1 MNKMDELLLK
11 LLWGQMQ
18 SLGCFTKKN
27 QALSDLKR
35 KSGLLDLYDMWLEE
49 TASVLARNDYLV
61 YDSATSTV
69 IDAAPISS
77 TAVWQEWE
85 QEKEVWLKNSDTK
98 AQVKLVEATLR
109 ALPQILTGKVRATEV
124 IFPNSSME
132 LVEKVYK
139 NNAVSDY
146 FNEVLADTVVA
157 FVEERLNQDSAA
169 RIRIFEIGAGT
180 GGTSAVVFQKLK
192 AYQAHIRE
200 YCYTDLSKAFF
211 MHAEK
216 EYGPS
221 NPYLTYQIFNVEE
234 PVSGQGIDLGGYD
247 IVIAANVLHAT
258 KNIRQTVRNAKA
270 VLKKNGLL
278 LLNEMSKNTIFLH
291 LTFGLL
297 EGWWL
302 YEDPELRLSGCPGLS
317 SSTWQRVLE
326 EEGFQSV
333 FFPTEEAHAM
343 GQQIIV
349 TESDGV
355 IRQQQL
361 KQPSKPKTSVN
372 AEQPKAKSVEIPS
385 APEGRAIQ
393 DVLREKSTEYIK
405 QLIAETLKMPSNRM
419 DASEPLEAYGM
430 DSILSVQLINQFRKI
445 FGETIS
451 GTLFFEYQTVDDLV
465 EHLLETQREALI
477 SLTGS
482 DEQKQEPN
490 RTEDHAEITLLPKI
504 EEKRNPRKT
513 RAFASSAHSQR
524 TASKP
529 ASSGKIAIIGMS
541 GRFAQANNLDEFW
554 ENLVQGKKSISE
566 IPAKRW
572 DWTEHY
578 HANREEA
585 ISQGKSYSKWGA
597 FLEEFDQFDPLFFR
611 MTPREA
617 ENIDPQER
625 LYLEECWKALEDAGY
640 ASSKMSA
647 ELRKRTGV
655 FGGITKQGFHLYSTE
670 TTHHFPTTSYSSM
683 VNRVSY
689 YLNLQGPSMP
699 IDTMCSSALVAIHE
713 ACEYIRNGK
722 GSMAI
727 AGGVNLY
734 THPLTYFGLTVGQ
747 LISHTSDSAAFGKGG
762 IGFVPGEGV
771 GAIVLKDYDQ
781 AVQDLDHIYAVIRGT
796 AVNHKGKANSYMTP
810 SPNPIADVMEEAL
823 EESGLDPRSI
833 SYLEAS
839 AYGSDIVDA
848 VEMTAVTKAF
858 HNRQGAEGNYR
869 LGSVKP
875 NVGHCESAS
884 GMSQL
889 MKVILSLQN
898 QTLVPTLIPDE
909 LNPNIHFDQLPFQLQ
924 REVSEWKQV
933 TVDGQTVPRR
943 AGITSFGGGGVNA
956 HLIVE
961 EYNHNPS
968 SRRVNDSEP
977 ELFVFSAKNKERL
990 QEYIHRWVGY
1000 LHKNQH
1006 IAIANTAY
1014 TLQIGREEMPCRL
1027 AVITNSQTELLQQ
1040 LERWL
1045 ELQEETEHCFFGDL
1059 KENKEWM
1066 PDRVVQAI
1074 EPRDIKELAKLW
1086 VLGNPI
1092 PWQKLHEGKEL
1103 SRVAKLPTYPFKR
1116 RTCWIERNQTN
1127 RSRRETSMKSAHPE
1141 FENKAVEIYTYSANS
1156 SEAEFSEDY
1165 LTVCPFERK
1174 IPGFSMSRVILN
1186 PEKYPL
1192 EREMVREKQVEM
1204 RQVLFCKENFS
1215 RVQKVLDFGCGHG
1228 TDVIQIAELYPHIET
1243 HGFTITKAQAELG
1256 NQRIAQ
1262 KNLGARAKIFNKD
1275 SSKDAFPDL
1284 YDIIVGIEVSFHI
1297 RNKHGLFQ
1305 NISSSLNEEGTV
1317 LLIDYIANTRG
1328 PIVDQNVEV
1337 SIPTVQE
1344 WIELLAEHQLV
1355 IDEIIDVSPQIAN
1368 ALHDPDVEQY
1378 IKHLPKAVQDLYINT
1393 VNQSISLER
1402 GWISYCLFKLKKAP
1416 HLAYTKRF
1424 EWNAS
1429 KISKKRPYPEALAE
1443 MVNSGYIPYP
1453 RQQTRTLPNLN
1464 LHDHSFLWNRETIR
1478 ESLVEAF
1485 AAVLGLQSEELEE
1498 VETLK
1503 DIGIGSLNAVALSE
1517 MINSK
1522 FNLKLP
1528 TSVVFEHN
1536 TLDALASYIA
1546 SHLQQYEPSQLHS
1559 SQPFVSDAPNQPISS
1574 ECSEQKRNLADQ
1586 SIPERT
1592 KIKASLIEAFSTI
1605 LGLRQEELEEVE
1617 TLKDLGIG
1625 SLNAVQ
1631 LSEAIN
1637 SKFHLK
1643 LPTSV
1648 VFEHNTLD
1656 ALASYIATH
1665 LPESQSA
1672 TTESFNQNHRIRN
1685 FEEKPVYT
1693 ERVPTRNIAYEP
1705 PKAASDD
1712 IAIIGISCRTA
1723 GAKGQDEFW
1732 ELVSQG
1738 KDCIKEVTNPDWRA
1752 FFKENALVDIPIKY
1766 GAMEDIEYFDPAF
1779 FKISPTEAQ
1788 SMDVT
1793 QRILLQESYRALE
1806 DAGYTPS
1813 MLRGQPVGTI
1823 IGAMAGMTV
1832 EQDFSHFGM
1841 LGSDTSILAS
1851 RIAYF
1856 LDLKGPALAVNT
1868 ACSSS
1873 LVAIDIACQK
1883 LKTEEVN
1890 LAIAGGITIYSHPAP
1905 FISMSNA
1912 RMLSPTGECRPFDNG
1927 ANGIVVGDGV
1937 GVVILKRLQD
1947 ALRDNDSIYG
1957 VIRGSGTNQDGRT
1970 LGITVPSFQAQS
1982 DLQKSIYA
1990 KKQIDVEDIQYIEAH
2005 GTATKLGDPVEIH
2018 ALSESFRQFTPKK
2031 RFCAIGSL
2039 KANIGHT
2046 TAAAG
2051 VLSVIKVLLS
2061 MKNKKMAPSI
2071 HFVKENEHIDFE
2083 NSPVYVNTKLQD
2095 WQTNSKGSRLAAVSS
2110 FGFSGT
2116 NAHLV
2121 IEEFDRSKLRSS
2133 APVEGQEIATGVF
2146 VLSAESR
2153 EQLVAYAKKAK
2164 AFVEKNHDVKLADF
2178 LYTYQTA
2185 RESMSHRVAVVVNSK
2200 EQLIAL
2206 LEQFIQGNGAKTADL
2221 FIGEINK
2228 TGGIKIGDTEEG
2240 RDFIRNLALNKKI
2253 KKLAELWVHG
2263 NEIDWEALYSKGMVS
2278 RLSSLPNY
2286 PFAKERY
2293 RLPKVVVGNRTHQEA
2308 AATSELTAAKPE
2320 HRAADIANATEVT
2333 HVQAVEADVRETEVQ
2348 NSDIHHDVIQADE
2361 DDTPRNEL
2369 VRKIAAA
2376 WEEVLG
2382 VKKVDIHKNFQDLGG
2397 DSIMATQIISRL
2409 KNSFPVDLNLDNL
2422 FSAPT
2427 VAGMAELIEEELIA
2441 VIDELPEEA
2450 ILELLS

>member
-11 LLWGQMQ
+11 LLWSQMQ
-18 SLGCFTKKN
+18 SLGCFTEKN

-61 YDSATSTV
+61 YDSAASTV
-69 IDAAPISS
+69 IDTAPISS

-85 QEKEVWLKNSDTK
+85 QEKEVWLKNSDTN

-139 NNAVSDY
+139 NNTVSDY

-169 RIRIFEIGAGT
+169 RIRILEIGAGT

-192 AYQAHIRE
+192 PYEEHIQE

-234 PVSGQGIDLGGYD
+234 SVTGQGIDLGGYD

-258 KNIRQTVRNAKA
+258 KNIRQTLRNAKA

-302 YEDPELRLSGCPGLS
+302 YEDSELRLPGCPGLS

-355 IRQQQL
+355 VRQQQI
-361 KQPSKPKTSVN
+361 KQPKPAPSVN
-372 AEQPKAKSVEIPS
+372 ADQPKTKRVKIPS

-477 SLTGS
+477 SLTGLE
-482 DEQKQEPN
+482 DDKQEPN
-490 RTEDHAEITLLPKI
+490 QTEEHVDVAPLPKT
-504 EEKRNPRKT
+504 EGKRNPRKS
-513 RAFASSAHSQR
+513 RAFVSSAPSQM
-524 TASKP
+524 TAFKP

-554 ENLVQGKKSISE
+554 DNLVQGKKSISE
-566 IPAKRW
+566 IPADRW
-572 DWTEHY
+572 DWIEHY
-578 HANREEA
+578 HPNREEA

-597 FLEEFDQFDPLFFR
+597 FLEEFDQFDPLFFH

-640 ASSKMSA
+640 ASSKMST

-683 VNRVSY
+683 VNRASY

-734 THPLTYFGLTVGQ
+734 THPHTYFGLTVGQ
-747 LISHTSDSAAFGKGG
+747 LISQTSDSAAFGNGG

-771 GAIVLKDYDQ
+771 GAVVLKDYDQ
-781 AVQDLDHIYAVIRGT
+781 AVRDLDHIYAVIRGT

-810 SPNPIADVMEEAL
+810 SPNPIADVMAEAL

-858 HNRQGAEGNYR
+858 HNRQGAEGDYR

-875 NVGHCESAS
+875 NIGHCESAS

-889 MKVILSLQN
+889 MKVILSLQHR
-898 QTLVPTLIPDE
+898 TLVPTLIPDE
-909 LNPNIHFDQLPFQLQ
+909 LNPKIHFDQLPFQLQ

-961 EYNHNPS
+961 EYNRISPS
-968 SRRVNDSEP
+968 RVNDSEP
-977 ELFVFSAKNKERL
+977 QLYVFSAKNKERL
-990 QEYIHRWVGY
+990 QAYIHRWIGY

-1006 IAIANTAY
+1006 IDVTNTAY

-1045 ELQEETEHCFFGDL
+1045 EHQEETEHCFFGDL
-1059 KENKEWM
+1059 KENKELM
-1066 PDRVVQAI
+1066 SDRVTLAI
-1074 EPRDIKELAKLW
+1074 ESNDVGELAKLW

-1127 RSRRETSMKSAHPE
+1127 RSRRETSMTSAHPE

-1275 SSKDAFPDL
+1275 SSKDAFPAL

-1368 ALHDPDVEQY
+1368 ALHDPDVKQY

-1416 HLAYTKRF
+1416 HLAYTKRC

-1453 RQQTRTLPNLN
+1453 KKQTRSLPNPN
-1464 LHDHSFLWNRETIR
+1464 QHDHSLHWSRETIK

-1485 AAVLGLQSEELEE
+1485 AAVLGHQREELEE
-1498 VETLK
+1498 VESLK

-1528 TSVVFEHN
+1528 TSVVFEHH
-1536 TLDALASYIA
+1536 TLDSLASHIA
-1546 SHLQQYEPSQLHS
+1546 SHLQQFEPSQHYAS
-1559 SQPFVSDAPNQPISS
+1559 KPFVSDAQNQPISS
-1574 ECSEQKRNLADQ
+1574 EYSEPKRDLAADQ
-1586 SIPERT
+1586 STPDWT
-1592 KIKASLIEAFSTI
+1592 KIKASLIEVFSTV

-1617 TLKDLGIG
+1617 TLKELGIG

-1648 VFEHNTLD
+1648 VFEHNTLE

-1665 LPESQSA
+1665 LPEQ
-1672 TTESFNQNHRIRN
+1672 TDSFYQKHRN
-1685 FEEKPVYT
+1685 LEEKPAYT
-1693 ERVPTRNIAYEP
+1693 ERVSTRNIAYEP

-1723 GAKGQDEFW
+1723 GAKGQEEFW

-1738 KDCIKEVTNPDWRA
+1738 KDCIREVTNPDWRA

-1793 QRILLQESYRALE
+1793 QRILLQESYKALE

-1813 MLRGQPVGTI
+1813 MLRGQPVGTV

-1947 ALRDNDSIYG
+1947 ALRDNDNIYG

-1990 KKQIDVEDIQYIEAH
+1990 KTQIDVEDIQYIEAH

-2061 MKNKKMAPSI
+2061 MKNRKMAPSI

-2121 IEEFDRSKLRSS
+2121 IEEFDKSKIRP
-2133 APVEGQEIATGVF
+2133 AVPVEGQEITAGVF

-2153 EQLVAYAKKAK
+2153 EQLVAYAKKTK
-2164 AFVEKNHDVKLADF
+2164 VFVEKHHDVKLADF

-2206 LEQFIQGNGAKTADL
+2206 LEQFIQGNGAKTADM

-2228 TGGIKIGDTEEG
+2228 AGGIKIGDTEEG

-2263 NEIDWEALYSKGMVS
+2263 NEIEWEALYPKGMGS
-2278 RLSSLPNY
+2278 RLSGLPSY

-2308 AATSELTAAKPE
+2308 AATSELTAEKHE
-2320 HRAADIANATEVT
+2320 HRAADIANSTELPR
-2333 HVQAVEADVRETEVQ
+2333 VQAEEADGRETEIQ
-2348 NSDIHHDVIQADE
+2348 NSVIHHDVIPADE
-2361 DDTPRNEL
+2361 DGAPRNEL

-2441 VIDELPEEA
+2441 AIDELPEEA

>member
-18 SLGCFTKKN
+18 SLGCFTEKN
-27 QALSDLKR
+27 QVLSDLKR

-61 YDSATSTV
+61 YDSETSTV
-69 IDAAPISS
+69 IDTAPISS
-77 TAVWQEWE
+77 AAVWQEWE
-85 QEKEVWLKNSDTK
+85 QEKEVWLKNSDTN

-139 NNAVSDY
+139 NNTVSDY
-146 FNEVLADTVVA
+146 FNEVLAETVVA
-157 FVEERLNQDSAA
+157 SVEEQLNQDSAA
-169 RIRIFEIGAGT
+169 RIRILEIGAGT
-180 GGTSAVVFQKLK
+180 GGTSTVVFQKLK
-192 AYQAHIRE
+192 AYEEHIQE

-234 PVSGQGIDLGGYD
+234 SVTGQGIDLGGYD

-258 KNIRQTVRNAKA
+258 KNIRQTLRNAKA

-333 FFPTEEAHAM
+333 FFPTEEAHVM

-355 IRQQQL
+355 IRQQQ
-361 KQPSKPKTSVN
+361 KQQPKPATSIN
-372 AEQPKAKSVEIPS
+372 AEQPKAKRVNIPS
-385 APEGRAIQ
+385 APRGREIE

-405 QLIAETLKMPSNRM
+405 QLIAETLKMPSNQM

-451 GTLFFEYQTVDDLV
+451 GTLFFEYQTIDDLV

-477 SLTGS
+477 SLTGL
-482 DEQKQEPN
+482 DDHKQEPN
-490 RTEDHAEITLLPKI
+490 RTEDHVGVAPLPKI
-504 EEKRNPRKT
+504 EGKRNPRKT
-513 RAFASSAHSQR
+513 RVFASSAHSQM
-524 TASKP
+524 TVSKP
-529 ASSGKIAIIGMS
+529 VSSGKIAIVGMS

-554 ENLVQGKKSISE
+554 GNLLQGKKSISE
-566 IPAKRW
+566 IPAERW
-572 DWTEHY
+572 DWIEYY
-578 HANREEA
+578 HPNREEA

-597 FLEEFDQFDPLFFR
+597 FLEEFDQFDPLFFNI
-611 MTPREA
+611 TPREA

-640 ASSKMSA
+640 ASSKMST

-683 VNRVSY
+683 VNRASY

-734 THPLTYFGLTVGQ
+734 THPHTYFGLTVGQ
-747 LISHTSDSAAFGKGG
+747 LISHTSDSAAFGNGG

-771 GAIVLKDYDQ
+771 GAVVLKDYDQ

-796 AVNHKGKANSYMTP
+796 AVNHKGKANGYMTP

-858 HNRQGAEGNYR
+858 HNRQGTEGDYR

-875 NVGHCESAS
+875 NIGHCESAS

-889 MKVILSLQN
+889 MKVILSLQH
-898 QTLVPTLIPDE
+898 QTLVPTLVPDD

-961 EYNHNPS
+961 EYNRNSPS
-968 SRRVNDSEP
+968 SVNDSEP
-977 ELFVFSAKNKERL
+977 QLFVFSAKTKERL
-990 QEYIHRWVGY
+990 QAYIQRWTGY
-1000 LHKNQH
+1000 LQKHQH
-1006 IAIANTAY
+1006 INLANTAY

-1027 AVITNSQTELLQQ
+1027 AVITHSQTELYQQ

-1045 ELQEETEHCFFGDL
+1045 EQQDEMEHCFFGDL
-1059 KENKEWM
+1059 KENKELM
-1066 PDRVVQAI
+1066 PDRVAQAI
-1074 EPRDIKELAKLW
+1074 EPRDVEELAKLW

-1127 RSRRETSMKSAHPE
+1127 RPRRETSMTSAHPE

-1186 PEKYPL
+1186 PEEYPL

-1228 TDVIQIAELYPHIET
+1228 TDVIQIAELYPHMET

-1262 KNLGARAKIFNKD
+1262 KNLGTRAKIFNKD

-1297 RNKHGLFQ
+1297 RNKQGLFQ

-1378 IKHLPKAVQDLYINT
+1378 IKHLPKPVQDLYINT

-1416 HLAYTKRF
+1416 HLAYTKRC

-1453 RQQTRTLPNLN
+1453 KKQTRTLSNPVQ
-1464 LHDHSFLWNRETIR
+1464 HDHSFHWNKETIK

-1485 AAVLGLQSEELEE
+1485 ATVLGLQSGELEE

-1503 DIGIGSLNAVALSE
+1503 DMGIGSLNAVALSE

-1546 SHLQQYEPSQLHS
+1546 SHLQQDEPSQLHAS
-1559 SQPFVSDAPNQPISS
+1559 KPFAFA
-1574 ECSEQKRNLADQ
+1574 ADQ
-1586 SIPERT
+1586 SIPDRP
-1592 KIKASLIEAFSTI
+1592 KIKASLIEVFSTV

-1617 TLKDLGIG
+1617 SLKNLGIG
-1625 SLNAVQ
+1625 SLNAVS

-1648 VFEHNTLD
+1648 VFEHNTLE
-1656 ALASYIATH
+1656 ALASYIATY
-1665 LPESQSA
+1665 LPEIQSA
-1672 TTESFNQNHRIRN
+1672 Q
-1685 FEEKPVYT
+1685 PAYT
-1693 ERVPTRNIAYEP
+1693 ERVSTRNIAYEP

-1738 KDCIKEVTNPDWRA
+1738 KDCIREVTNPDWRA

-1793 QRILLQESYRALE
+1793 QRILLQESYKALE

-1813 MLRGQPVGTI
+1813 MLRGQPVGTV

-1912 RMLSPTGECRPFDNG
+1912 KMLSPTGECRPFDNG

-1990 KKQIDVEDIQYIEAH
+1990 KKQMDVEDIQYIEAH

-2121 IEEFDRSKLRSS
+2121 IEEFSKSKVRTA
-2133 APVEGQEIATGVF
+2133 APVEGQGIATGVF

-2153 EQLVAYAKKAK
+2153 EQLVAYAKKTK
-2164 AFVEKNHDVKLADF
+2164 AFVESRYDVNLVDF

-2185 RESMSHRVAVVVNSK
+2185 RESMSHRVAFVVDSK
-2200 EQLIAL
+2200 EQLIAQ
-2206 LEQFIQGNGAKTADL
+2206 LEPFIQSNGSKTADL

-2228 TGGIKIGDTEEG
+2228 TGGVKIGDTEEG

-2263 NEIDWEALYSKGMVS
+2263 NEVDWGALYPKGTVS
-2278 RLSSLPNY
+2278 RLSGLPSY

-2308 AATSELTAAKPE
+2308 AATSELLAEKHE
-2320 HRAADIANATEVT
+2320 HRATDIANSTEVT
-2333 HVQAVEADVRETEVQ
+2333 RVQVEEADVRGTEIQ
-2348 NSDIHHDVIQADE
+2348 NSVIHHDVILADD

-2422 FSAPT
+2422 FSTPT

-2441 VIDELPEEA
+2441 AIDELPEEA

>member
-11 LLWGQMQ
+11 LLWVQMQ
-18 SLGCFTKKN
+18 SLGCFTEKN

-69 IDAAPISS
+69 IDTAPISS

-85 QEKEVWLKNSDTK
+85 QEKEVWLKNPDTN
-98 AQVKLVEATLR
+98 AQVKLVEATMR

-139 NNAVSDY
+139 NNTVSDY

-169 RIRIFEIGAGT
+169 RIRILEIGAGT

-192 AYQAHIRE
+192 AYQEHIQE

-234 PVSGQGIDLGGYD
+234 PVTGQGIDLGGYD

-278 LLNEMSKNTIFLH
+278 FLNEMSKNTIFLH

-355 IRQQQL
+355 IRQQQT
-361 KQPSKPKTSVN
+361 KQPPKPKTVVN
-372 AEQPKAKSVEIPS
+372 AEQPKAKGVEIPS
-385 APEGRAIQ
+385 APEGRTIQ

-451 GTLFFEYQTVDDLV
+451 GTLFFEYQTIDDLV

-477 SLTGS
+477 SLTGL

-490 RTEDHAEITLLPKI
+490 RTEDHAKVAPLLKT
-504 EEKRNPRKT
+504 EGKRNPRKT
-513 RAFASSAHSQR
+513 RAFASSAPTQR
-524 TASKP
+524 TAPKP

-541 GRFAQANNLDEFW
+541 GRFAQANTLDEFW

-572 DWTEHY
+572 DWTEYY
-578 HANREEA
+578 HPNREEA

-597 FLEEFDQFDPLFFR
+597 FLEEFDQFDPLFFH

-670 TTHHFPTTSYSSM
+670 TTQHFPTTSYSSM

-747 LISHTSDSAAFGKGG
+747 LISHTSDSAAFGNSG

-771 GAIVLKDYDQ
+771 GAVVLKDYDQ
-781 AVQDLDHIYAVIRGT
+781 AVRDLDHIYAVIRGT

-858 HNRQGAEGNYR
+858 HNRQGAEGDYR

-889 MKVILSLQN
+889 MKVILSLQH
-898 QTLVPTLIPDE
+898 QKLVPTLIPDE
-909 LNPNIHFDQLPFQLQ
+909 LNPNIRFDQLPFQLQ

-933 TVDGQTVPRR
+933 TVDGQPVPRR

-968 SRRVNDSEP
+968 SRRVNESKP
-977 ELFVFSAKNKERL
+977 ELLVFSAKNKERL
-990 QEYIHRWVGY
+990 QAYIHRWIGY
-1000 LHKNQH
+1000 LHKNRH
-1006 IAIANTAY
+1006 IDVANTAY

-1027 AVITNSQTELLQQ
+1027 AVITDSQTELLQQ

-1045 ELQEETEHCFFGDL
+1045 EHQAETEHCFFGDL
-1059 KENKEWM
+1059 KENKELM
-1066 PDRVVQAI
+1066 SDRVTRAI
-1074 EPRDIKELAKLW
+1074 ESKDVGELAKLW

-1127 RSRRETSMKSAHPE
+1127 RSRRETSMTSAHPE

-1204 RQVLFCKENFS
+1204 RQVLFCKEDFS

-1228 TDVIQIAELYPHIET
+1228 TDVIQIAELFPHIET

-1262 KNLGARAKIFNKD
+1262 KHLGARAKIFNKD

-1305 NISSSLNEEGTV
+1305 NISSSLNEGGTV

-1355 IDEIIDVSPQIAN
+1355 IDELIDVSPQIAN

-1416 HLAYTKRF
+1416 HLAYTKRC

-1453 RQQTRTLPNLN
+1453 KQQSRTLSNSN
-1464 LHDHSFLWNRETIR
+1464 QHDHSIHWNRETIR

-1485 AAVLGLQSEELEE
+1485 AAVLGLQPEELEE
-1498 VETLK
+1498 VATLK
-1503 DIGIGSLNAVALSE
+1503 DMGIGSLNAVALSE

-1528 TSVVFEHN
+1528 TSVVFEHH

-1546 SHLQQYEPSQLHS
+1546 SHLQQDEPRELHS
-1559 SQPFVSDAPNQPISS
+1559 SKPFVSDDQNQPIAS
-1574 ECSEQKRNLADQ
+1574 EYSEEL
-1586 SIPERT
+1586 T
-1592 KIKASLIEAFSTI
+1592 KIKASLIEVFTTV

-1637 SKFHLK
+1637 STFHLK

-1648 VFEHNTLD
+1648 VFEHHTLE
-1656 ALASYIATH
+1656 ALASYIATR
-1665 LPESQSA
+1665 LPESQPA
-1672 TTESFNQNHRIRN
+1672 QTIKY
-1685 FEEKPVYT
+1685 FEEKPIYT
-1693 ERVPTRNIAYEP
+1693 ERVPTRNIACEP
-1705 PKAASDD
+1705 PKVASDD

-1732 ELVSQG
+1732 ELVSEG

-1793 QRILLQESYRALE
+1793 QRILLQESYQALE

-1990 KKQIDVEDIQYIEAH
+1990 KNQIDVEDIQYIEAH

-2095 WQTNSKGSRLAAVSS
+2095 WETNSKGSRLAAVSS

-2121 IEEFDRSKLRSS
+2121 IEEFDRSRVRST

-2153 EQLVAYAKKAK
+2153 EQLVAYAKKTK
-2164 AFVEKNHDVKLADF
+2164 AFLEKHQDVKLADF

-2221 FIGEINK
+2221 FMGEINK
-2228 TGGIKIGDTEEG
+2228 AGGIKIGDTEEG
-2240 RDFIRNLALNKKI
+2240 RDFIRSLALNKKI

-2263 NEIDWEALYSKGMVS
+2263 NEIEWEALYSKGMVS
-2278 RLSSLPNY
+2278 RLSGLPSY

-2320 HRAADIANATEVT
+2320 HRAADIAISPPEVT
-2333 HVQAVEADVRETEVQ
+2333 HVQAKEADVRETEIPG
-2348 NSDIHHDVIQADE
+2348 IHQDVIQADE
-2361 DDTPRNEL
+2361 DDSPRNEL

>member
-11 LLWGQMQ
+11 LLWSQMQ

-49 TASVLARNDYLV
+49 TASVLAQNDYLV
-61 YDSATSTV
+61 YDRETSTV
-69 IDAAPISS
+69 IDPAPISS
-77 TAVWQEWE
+77 ADAWQEWE
-85 QEKEVWLKNSDTK
+85 QEKEVWLKNSDTN
-98 AQVKLVEATLR
+98 AQVKLVETTLR

-139 NNAVSDY
+139 NNTVSDY
-146 FNEVLADTVVA
+146 FNEVLADTLVA

-169 RIRIFEIGAGT
+169 RIRILEIGAGT

-192 AYQAHIRE
+192 AYHEHIEE

-221 NPYLTYQIFNVEE
+221 NPYLTYKIFNVEE
-234 PVSGQGIDLGGYD
+234 PLMGQGIDLGEYD
-247 IVIAANVLHAT
+247 IAIAANVLHAT
-258 KNIRQTVRNAKA
+258 KNIRQTLRNAKA
-270 VLKKNGLL
+270 VIKENGLL

-302 YEDPELRLSGCPGLS
+302 YEDPELRISGCPGLS

-355 IRQQQL
+355 IRQQQK
-361 KQPSKPKTSVN
+361 KQPKPAPRVN
-372 AEQPKAKSVEIPS
+372 AEQPKAKRVNMPS
-385 APEGRAIQ
+385 APKGRAFE

-419 DASEPLEAYGM
+419 DTSEPLEAYGM

-465 EHLLETQREALI
+465 EHLIETQREALI
-477 SLTGS
+477 SFTGL

-490 RTEDHAEITLLPKI
+490 RTEDHAEFDQLLKS
-504 EEKRNPRKT
+504 EVKRNPRKT
-513 RAFASSAHSQR
+513 RAFTSSTHSQR

-541 GRFAQANNLDEFW
+541 GRFAQANTLDEFW

-566 IPAKRW
+566 IPEKRW
-572 DWTEHY
+572 DWKANY
-578 HANREEA
+578 HPNREEA

-597 FLEEFDQFDPLFFR
+597 FLEDFDQFDPLFFQ

-670 TTHHFPTTSYSSM
+670 TTHHFPTTSYASM
-683 VNRVSY
+683 VNRASY

-734 THPLTYFGLTVGQ
+734 THPHTYFGLTVGQ
-747 LISHTSDSAAFGKGG
+747 LISHTSDSAAFGNGG

-796 AVNHKGKANSYMTP
+796 AVNHKGKANGYMTP
-810 SPNPIADVMEEAL
+810 SPNPIADVIGEAL

-858 HNRQGAEGNYR
+858 HNRQGTEGDYR

-875 NVGHCESAS
+875 NIGHCESAS

-889 MKVILSLQN
+889 MKVILSLQH
-898 QTLVPTLIPDE
+898 QTLVPTLMPDD
-909 LNPNIHFDQLPFQLQ
+909 LNPNIHFGQLPFQLQ

-961 EYNHNPS
+961 EYDRNLQPQTLSLSN
-968 SRRVNDSEP
+968 RVNAPEP

-990 QEYIHRWVGY
+990 QEYIQRWVGY
-1000 LHKNQH
+1000 LHKNEN
-1006 IAIANTAY
+1006 IDVANTAY
-1014 TLQIGREEMPCRL
+1014 TLQIGREEMSCRL

-1045 ELQEETEHCFFGDL
+1045 EHQEETEQCFLGDL
-1059 KENKEWM
+1059 KDQKELLS
-1066 PDRVVQAI
+1066 DRVALAI
-1074 EPRDIKELAKLW
+1074 ESRDVGELAKLW

-1092 PWQKLHEGKEL
+1092 PWQKLHAGKEL
-1103 SRVAKLPTYPFKR
+1103 FRVAKLPTYPFKR

-1127 RSRRETSMKSAHPE
+1127 RSRRETSMTSAHPE

-1243 HGFTITKAQAELG
+1243 HGFTITKAQAQLG

-1262 KNLGARAKIFNKD
+1262 KNMGARAKIFNKD

-1328 PIVDQNVEV
+1328 PIVDPNVEIT
-1337 SIPTVQE
+1337 IPTVQE
-1344 WIELLAEHQLV
+1344 WMELLAEHQFV

-1368 ALHDPDVEQY
+1368 SLHDPEVEQY

-1393 VNQSISLER
+1393 VNQSISLEK

-1416 HLAYTKRF
+1416 HLAYTKRC

-1429 KISKKRPYPEALAE
+1429 KLSKKRPYPEALAE

-1453 RQQTRTLPNLN
+1453 KKQTRALTTPNQQDYSI
-1464 LHDHSFLWNRETIR
+1464 HRNRETIQ

-1485 AAVLGLQSEELEE
+1485 AAVLGLQPEELEE

-1517 MINSK
+1517 MINNK

-1536 TLDALASYIA
+1536 TLDSLASYIG
-1546 SHLQQYEPSQLHS
+1546 SHVQQDEPSQLDS
-1559 SQPFVSDAPNQPISS
+1559 SKPYVSDAQHQPITS
-1574 ECSEQKRNLADQ
+1574 EYSGSKRNLADP
-1586 SIPERT
+1586 SIPDRT
-1592 KIKASLIEAFSTI
+1592 KIKASLIEVFSTV

-1617 TLKDLGIG
+1617 SLKELGIG

-1648 VFEHNTLD
+1648 VFEHNTLE
-1656 ALASYIATH
+1656 ALASYIATY
-1665 LPESQSA
+1665 LPERQP
-1672 TTESFNQNHRIRN
+1672 TQTESVYQNHRN

-1693 ERVPTRNIAYEP
+1693 EPQKV
-1705 PKAASDD
+1705 ASDD

-1723 GAKGQDEFW
+1723 GAQGQDEFW

-1793 QRILLQESYRALE
+1793 QRILLQESYKALE

-1813 MLRGQPVGTI
+1813 MLRGQPVGTV

-1873 LVAIDIACQK
+1873 LVAIDFACQK

-1890 LAIAGGITIYSHPAP
+1890 LAIAGGVTIYSHPAP

-1947 ALRDNDSIYG
+1947 AMRDNDNIYG

-1982 DLQKSIYA
+1982 DLQKTIYA

-2071 HFVKENEHIDFE
+2071 HFDKENEHIDFE

-2095 WQTNSKGSRLAAVSS
+2095 WQTNSKGSRLAGISS

-2121 IEEFDRSKLRSS
+2121 IEEFDRSKVRSA
-2133 APVEGQEIATGVF
+2133 APVEGPEIATGVF

-2153 EQLVAYAKKAK
+2153 EQLVAYA
-2164 AFVEKNHDVKLADF
+2164 EKTKVFIEKHHDVDLADF

-2185 RESMSHRVAVVVNSK
+2185 RESMSHRIAVVVNSR
-2200 EQLIAL
+2200 EHLMAQ
-2206 LEQFIQGNGAKTADL
+2206 LEQFIHGNGAKTADM
-2221 FIGEINK
+2221 FVGEINK

-2253 KKLAELWVHG
+2253 KKLAELWAHG
-2263 NEIDWEALYSKGMVS
+2263 NEIEWEALYPKGMVS
-2278 RLSSLPNY
+2278 RLSGLPSY

-2293 RLPKVVVGNRTHQEA
+2293 RLPKVVISNRTRQEA
-2308 AATSELTAAKPE
+2308 AATSELTAEKHE
-2320 HRAADIANATEVT
+2320 QRAADITESTELPRVQAIDTDGRKTESQNFVT
-2333 HVQAVEADVRETEVQ
+2333 HQNIIHAD
-2348 NSDIHHDVIQADE
+2348 
-2361 DDTPRNEL
+2361 DDDAPRNEL

-2382 VKKVDIHKNFQDLGG
+2382 VKNVDIHKNFQDLGG

-2427 VAGMAELIEEELIA
+2427 VVGMAELIEEELIA
-2441 VIDELPEEA
+2441 AIDELPEEA

>member
-18 SLGCFTKKN
+18 SLGCFTEKN

-49 TASVLARNDYLV
+49 TASILARNDYLV

-69 IDAAPISS
+69 IDPAPISS
-77 TAVWQEWE
+77 TAAWQEWE
-85 QEKEVWLKNSDTK
+85 QEKEVWLKNPDTN

-109 ALPQILTGKVRATEV
+109 ALPQILTGKVSATEV
-124 IFPNSSME
+124 IFPHSSME

-139 NNAVSDY
+139 NNTVSDY
-146 FNEVLADTVVA
+146 FNEVLADTLVA
-157 FVEERLNQDSAA
+157 FVEERLSQDSAA
-169 RIRIFEIGAGT
+169 RIRILEIGAGT

-192 AYQAHIRE
+192 AYEAHIQE

-234 PVSGQGIDLGGYD
+234 PVMGQGIDLGGYD
-247 IVIAANVLHAT
+247 VVIAANVLHAT

-278 LLNEMSKNTIFLH
+278 LLNEMSKNSIFLH

-317 SSTWQRVLE
+317 SATWQRVLE

-333 FFPTEEAHAM
+333 FFPTEEANAM

-355 IRQQQL
+355 IRQQQI
-361 KQPSKPKTSVN
+361 KQPPKPKTSVN
-372 AEQPKAKSVEIPS
+372 TEQQKAKRLNTPS
-385 APEGRAIQ
+385 APNGKAIE

-405 QLIAETLKMPSNRM
+405 QQIAETLKLPSNRI

-477 SLTGS
+477 LLTGL
-482 DEQKQEPN
+482 DDHKQTQEPN
-490 RTEDHAEITLLPKI
+490 RTEDHVEFAPLPKD
-504 EEKRNPRKT
+504 EGKRDTRKT

-524 TASKP
+524 TTSRP

-554 ENLVQGKKSISE
+554 ENLLHAKKSISE

-572 DWTEHY
+572 DWTAYY
-578 HANREEA
+578 HPNREEA

-597 FLEEFDQFDPLFFR
+597 FLEEFDQFDPLFFQ

-625 LYLEECWKALEDAGY
+625 LYLEECWKAFEDAGY

-699 IDTMCSSALVAIHE
+699 IDTMCSSAFVAIHE

-747 LISHTSDSAAFGKGG
+747 LISHTSDSAAFGNGG

-771 GAIVLKDYDQ
+771 GAVVLKDYDQ
-781 AVQDLDHIYAVIRGT
+781 AVQDRDHIYAVIRGT

-810 SPNPIADVMEEAL
+810 SPLPIVDVMEEAL
-823 EESGLDPRSI
+823 KESGLDPRSI

-858 HNRQGAEGNYR
+858 HNRQGAEGEYR

-875 NVGHCESAS
+875 NIGHCESAS

-889 MKVILSLQN
+889 MKVILSLQH

-909 LNPNIHFDQLPFQLQ
+909 LNPNIPFDQLPFQLQ

-968 SRRVNDSEP
+968 SRRVNESEP
-977 ELFVFSAKNKERL
+977 ELFVFSAKNKEGL
-990 QEYIHRWVGY
+990 QAYIHRWIGY
-1000 LHKNQH
+1000 LQKNQQLDL
-1006 IAIANTAY
+1006 ANTAY

-1027 AVITNSQTELLQQ
+1027 AVITNNQTELLEQ

-1045 ELQEETEHCFFGDL
+1045 KHQEETELCFFGDL
-1059 KENKEWM
+1059 KENKEM
-1066 PDRVVQAI
+1066 LPNRVAQAVK
-1074 EPRDIKELAKLW
+1074 PRDVRELAKLW

-1127 RSRRETSMKSAHPE
+1127 LTRRETSMRSAHPE

-1165 LTVCPFERK
+1165 LTVCPFDRK

-1228 TDVIQIAELYPHIET
+1228 TDVIQIAELYPHIKT

-1284 YDIIVGIEVSFHI
+1284 YDMIVGIEVSFHI

-1416 HLAYTKRF
+1416 HLTYTKRC
-1424 EWNAS
+1424 EWNAG
-1429 KISKKRPYPEALAE
+1429 KLAKKRPYPEALAE
-1443 MVNSGYIPYP
+1443 MIHSGYIPYP
-1453 RQQTRTLPNLN
+1453 KQQARTLPNLN
-1464 LHDHSFLWNRETIR
+1464 QHDHSSHWKRETIK

-1485 AAVLGLQSEELEE
+1485 AAVLGLQPEELEE

-1503 DIGIGSLNAVALSE
+1503 DMGIGSLNAVALSE

-1522 FNLKLP
+1522 FNLRLP

-1546 SHLQQYEPSQLHS
+1546 SHLQQDEPSQLHS
-1559 SQPFVSDAPNQPISS
+1559 NKPNVSDAQNQPIES
-1574 ECSEQKRNLADQ
+1574 EYSERKRNFSSDQ
-1586 SIPERT
+1586 SIPDPT
-1592 KIKASLIEAFSTI
+1592 KIKASLMEVFSTV

-1648 VFEHNTLD
+1648 VFEHNSLE

-1665 LPESQSA
+1665 LPERQPA
-1672 TTESFNQNHRIRN
+1672 QAEAFDRNHGN
-1685 FEEKPVYT
+1685 LEAKPTYT
-1693 ERVPTRNIAYEP
+1693 EIVPTRNIAYDP
-1705 PKAASDD
+1705 PRTASDD

-1723 GAKGQDEFW
+1723 GARGQDEFW
-1732 ELVSQG
+1732 ELVSEG
-1738 KDCIKEVTNPDWRA
+1738 RDCIKEVTNPDWRA
-1752 FFKENALVDIPIKY
+1752 FFKENALVDMPIKY

-1793 QRILLQESYRALE
+1793 QRILLQESYKALE

-1990 KKQIDVEDIQYIEAH
+1990 KKQMDVEDIQYIEAH

-2061 MKNKKMAPSI
+2061 MKNRKMAPSI

-2121 IEEFDRSKLRSS
+2121 IEEFDRAKVRFST
-2133 APVEGQEIATGVF
+2133 PDEGQEIATGVF

-2153 EQLVAYAKKAK
+2153 EQLVTYAKQTK
-2164 AFVEKNHDVKLADF
+2164 AFVEKHPDVNLADF

-2185 RESMSHRVAVVVNSK
+2185 REPMSHRVAVVVHSK
-2200 EQLIAL
+2200 EHLIAQ
-2206 LEQFIQGNGAKTADL
+2206 LEQFIQGNGEKTADL
-2221 FIGEINK
+2221 FIGERNK

-2263 NEIDWEALYSKGMVS
+2263 NEIEWEAVYPKGMVS
-2278 RLSSLPNY
+2278 RLSGLPSY

-2308 AATSELTAAKPE
+2308 AATTELTEDKQGT
-2320 HRAADIANATEVT
+2320 RAADIAQPTEVT
-2333 HVQAVEADVRETEVQ
+2333 RVQT
-2348 NSDIHHDVIQADE
+2348 DE

-2369 VRKIAAA
+2369 VRRIAAA

-2397 DSIMATQIISRL
+2397 DSIMATQIVSRL

>member
-1 MNKMDELLLK
+1 MPRMNKMDELLLR

-18 SLGCFTKKN
+18 SLGCFMEKN
-27 QALSDLKR
+27 QALGDLKR

-49 TASVLARNDYLV
+49 TASVLARNDYL
-61 YDSATSTV
+61 DT
-69 IDAAPISS
+69 APISS

-85 QEKEVWLKNSDTK
+85 QEKEVWLKNSDTN
-98 AQVKLVEATLR
+98 AQVNLVEATLR

-139 NNAVSDY
+139 NNTVSDY

-169 RIRIFEIGAGT
+169 RIRILEIGAGT

-192 AYQAHIRE
+192 PYEEHIQE

-211 MHAEK
+211 IHAEK

-234 PVSGQGIDLGGYD
+234 SVTGQGIDLGGYD

-258 KNIRQTVRNAKA
+258 KNIRQTLRNTKA

-302 YEDPELRLSGCPGLS
+302 YEDPELRLPGCPGLS

-355 IRQQQL
+355 VRQQQI
-361 KQPSKPKTSVN
+361 KQPKPKPSVHS
-372 AEQPKAKSVEIPS
+372 EQPKAKRVSIPS
-385 APEGRAIQ
+385 TPEGRAIQ
-393 DVLREKSTEYIK
+393 DVLREKSSEYIK

-477 SLTGS
+477 LLTGLE
-482 DEQKQEPN
+482 DHKQEPN
-490 RTEDHAEITLLPKI
+490 QTEDHVDVAPLPKT
-504 EEKRNPRKT
+504 EGKRNPRKT
-513 RAFASSAHSQR
+513 RAFASTAHSQM

-529 ASSGKIAIIGMS
+529 ASSSKIAIIGMS

-554 ENLVQGKKSISE
+554 DNLVQGKKSISE
-566 IPAKRW
+566 IPAERW

-578 HANREEA
+578 HPNREEA

-597 FLEEFDQFDPLFFR
+597 FLEEFDQFDPLFFH

-640 ASSKMSA
+640 ASSKMST

-683 VNRVSY
+683 VNRASY

-734 THPLTYFGLTVGQ
+734 THSHTYFGLTVGQ
-747 LISHTSDSAAFGKGG
+747 LISHTSDSAAFGNGG

-771 GAIVLKDYDQ
+771 GAVVLKDYDQ
-781 AVQDLDHIYAVIRGT
+781 AVRDGDYIYAVIRGT

-810 SPNPIADVMEEAL
+810 SPNPIADVIGEAL

-858 HNRQGAEGNYR
+858 PNRQGTEGDYR

-875 NVGHCESAS
+875 NIGHCESAS

-889 MKVILSLQN
+889 MKVILSLQH

-909 LNPNIHFDQLPFQLQ
+909 LNPNIDFDQLPFQLQ
-924 REVSEWKQV
+924 REVSEWKRV

-961 EYNHNPS
+961 EYNRIS
-968 SRRVNDSEP
+968 SRVNDYEP
-977 ELFVFSAKNKERL
+977 QLFVFSAKTKERL
-990 QEYIHRWVGY
+990 QAYIHRWIGY

-1006 IAIANTAY
+1006 IDVTNTAY

-1045 ELQEETEHCFFGDL
+1045 EHQEETEHCFFGDL
-1059 KENKEWM
+1059 KENKELM
-1066 PDRVVQAI
+1066 SDRVSRAI
-1074 EPRDIKELAKLW
+1074 ESNDVGELAKLW

-1127 RSRRETSMKSAHPE
+1127 RSRRETSMTSAHPE

-1275 SSKDAFPDL
+1275 SSKDAFPAL

-1416 HLAYTKRF
+1416 HLAYTKRC

-1453 RQQTRTLPNLN
+1453 KKQTRALPNPN
-1464 LHDHSFLWNRETIR
+1464 QHDHSLHWNRETIK

-1485 AAVLGLQSEELEE
+1485 AAVLGHQQEELEE

-1528 TSVVFEHN
+1528 TSVVFEHH
-1536 TLDALASYIA
+1536 TLDSLAIYIA
-1546 SHLQQYEPSQLHS
+1546 SHLQQYEPSQLHAS
-1559 SQPFVSDAPNQPISS
+1559 KPFVSDAQ
-1574 ECSEQKRNLADQ
+1574 NLADQ
-1586 SIPERT
+1586 STPDRT
-1592 KIKASLIEAFSTI
+1592 KIKASLIEVFSTV

-1617 TLKDLGIG
+1617 SLKDLGIG

-1648 VFEHNTLD
+1648 VFEHNTLE

-1665 LPESQSA
+1665 LPERLSA
-1672 TTESFNQNHRIRN
+1672 QAESFNRNHGN
-1685 FEEKPVYT
+1685 LEEKPAYT

-1705 PKAASDD
+1705 PKATSDD

-1723 GAKGQDEFW
+1723 GAKGQEEFW

-1738 KDCIKEVTNPDWRA
+1738 KDCIREVTNPDWRA

-1793 QRILLQESYRALE
+1793 QRILLQESYKALE

-1813 MLRGQPVGTI
+1813 MLRGQPVGTV

-1957 VIRGSGTNQDGRT
+1957 VIRGGGTNQDGRT

-1990 KKQIDVEDIQYIEAH
+1990 KTQIDVEDIQYIEAH

-2121 IEEFDRSKLRSS
+2121 IEEFDKSKARFT

-2153 EQLVAYAKKAK
+2153 EQLVAYAKKTK
-2164 AFVEKNHDVKLADF
+2164 AFIERHHDVRLADF

-2228 TGGIKIGDTEEG
+2228 AGGIKIGDTEEG

-2263 NEIDWEALYSKGMVS
+2263 NEIEWGALYPKGMVS
-2278 RLSSLPNY
+2278 RLSGLPSY

-2308 AATSELTAAKPE
+2308 AATSELTAEKHE
-2320 HRAADIANATEVT
+2320 HTAADIANSTELPR
-2333 HVQAVEADVRETEVQ
+2333 VQAEEADGRETEIQ
-2348 NSDIHHDVIQADE
+2348 NSVIHHDVIPADE
-2361 DDTPRNEL
+2361 DGAPRNEL

-2441 VIDELPEEA
+2441 AIDELPEEA

>member
-1 MNKMDELLLK
+1 M
-11 LLWGQMQ
+11 
-18 SLGCFTKKN
+18 
-27 QALSDLKR
+27 
-35 KSGLLDLYDMWLEE
+35 
-49 TASVLARNDYLV
+49 
-61 YDSATSTV
+61 
-69 IDAAPISS
+69 
-77 TAVWQEWE
+77 
-85 QEKEVWLKNSDTK
+85 
-98 AQVKLVEATLR
+98 
-109 ALPQILTGKVRATEV
+109 
-124 IFPNSSME
+124 
-132 LVEKVYK
+132 
-139 NNAVSDY
+139 
-146 FNEVLADTVVA
+146 
-157 FVEERLNQDSAA
+157 
-169 RIRIFEIGAGT
+169 
-180 GGTSAVVFQKLK
+180 
-192 AYQAHIRE
+192 
-200 YCYTDLSKAFF
+200 
-211 MHAEK
+211 
-216 EYGPS
+216 
-221 NPYLTYQIFNVEE
+221 TYQIFNVEE
-234 PVSGQGIDLGGYD
+234 SVTGQGIDLGGYD

-258 KNIRQTVRNAKA
+258 KNIRQTLRNAKA

-333 FFPTEEAHAM
+333 FFPTEEAHVM

-355 IRQQQL
+355 IRQQQ
-361 KQPSKPKTSVN
+361 KQQPKPATSIN
-372 AEQPKAKSVEIPS
+372 AEQPKAKRVNIHS

-393 DVLREKSTEYIK
+393 DALREKSTEYIK
-405 QLIAETLKMPSNRM
+405 QLIAETLKMPSNQM

-477 SLTGS
+477 SLTGL
-482 DEQKQEPN
+482 DNHKQVPN
-490 RTEDHAEITLLPKI
+490 RTEDHVDVALLPKTGG
-504 EEKRNPRKT
+504 KRNPGKT
-513 RAFASSAHSQR
+513 RAFASSAHSQL
-524 TASKP
+524 TVSKP

-554 ENLVQGKKSISE
+554 GHLVQGKKSISE
-566 IPAKRW
+566 IPAERW

-578 HANREEA
+578 HPNREEA

-597 FLEEFDQFDPLFFR
+597 FLAEFDQFDPLFFN

-640 ASSKMSA
+640 ASSKMST

-683 VNRVSY
+683 VNRASY

-734 THPLTYFGLTVGQ
+734 THPHTYFGLTVGQ
-747 LISHTSDSAAFGKGG
+747 LISHTSDSAAFGNGG

-771 GAIVLKDYDQ
+771 GAVVLKDYDQ

-796 AVNHKGKANSYMTP
+796 AVNHKGKANGYMTP

-858 HNRQGAEGNYR
+858 HNRQGTEGDYR

-875 NVGHCESAS
+875 NIGHCESAS

-889 MKVILSLQN
+889 MKVIMSLQH
-898 QTLVPTLIPDE
+898 QTLVPTLVPDE
-909 LNPNIHFDQLPFQLQ
+909 LNPNIAFDQLPFQLQ
-924 REVSEWKQV
+924 REVSEWKHV

-961 EYNHNPS
+961 EYNRNSPS
-968 SRRVNDSEP
+968 SVNDSEP
-977 ELFVFSAKNKERL
+977 QLFVFSAKTKERL
-990 QEYIHRWVGY
+990 QAYIHRWTGY
-1000 LHKNQH
+1000 LQKHQH
-1006 IAIANTAY
+1006 IDLANTAY
-1014 TLQIGREEMPCRL
+1014 TLQIGREEMPSRL
-1027 AVITNSQTELLQQ
+1027 AVITHSQTELYQQ

-1045 ELQEETEHCFFGDL
+1045 EHQAGTEHCFFGDL
-1059 KENKEWM
+1059 KENKELM
-1066 PDRVVQAI
+1066 PDRVAQAI
-1074 EPRDIKELAKLW
+1074 EPRDIEELAKWW

-1127 RSRRETSMKSAHPE
+1127 RPRRETSMTSAHPE

-1156 SEAEFSEDY
+1156 SETEFSEDY

-1204 RQVLFCKENFS
+1204 RQVLFCKENFL

-1228 TDVIQIAELYPHIET
+1228 TDVIQIAELYPHMET

-1256 NQRIAQ
+1256 NQRITK
-1262 KNLGARAKIFNKD
+1262 KNLGTRAKIFNKD

-1416 HLAYTKRF
+1416 HLADTKRC

-1453 RQQTRTLPNLN
+1453 KKQTRTISNPNQ
-1464 LHDHSFLWNRETIR
+1464 HEQSFHWNRR
-1478 ESLVEAF
+1478 AMKESLVEAF
-1485 AAVLGLQSEELEE
+1485 ATVLGLQPGELEE

-1503 DIGIGSLNAVALSE
+1503 DMGIGSLNAVALSE

-1546 SHLQQYEPSQLHS
+1546 SHLQQDEPSQLHAS
-1559 SQPFVSDAPNQPISS
+1559 KPFVSDAQNQSITS
-1574 ECSEQKRNLADQ
+1574 EYSERKRAFAADQ
-1586 SIPERT
+1586 SIPDRA
-1592 KIKASLIEAFSTI
+1592 KIKASLIEVFSTV

-1617 TLKDLGIG
+1617 SLKDLGIG
-1625 SLNAVQ
+1625 SLNAVP

-1648 VFEHNTLD
+1648 VFEHNTLE
-1656 ALASYIATH
+1656 ALASYIATY

-1672 TTESFNQNHRIRN
+1672 Q
-1685 FEEKPVYT
+1685 PAYT
-1693 ERVPTRNIAYEP
+1693 ERVSTRNIAYEP

-1738 KDCIKEVTNPDWRA
+1738 KDCIREVTNPDWRA
-1752 FFKENALVDIPIKY
+1752 FFKENALGDIPMKY

-1793 QRILLQESYRALE
+1793 QRILLQESYKALE

-1813 MLRGQPVGTI
+1813 MLRGQPVGTV

-1937 GVVILKRLQD
+1937 GVVILKRLQE

-1990 KKQIDVEDIQYIEAH
+1990 KKQMDVEDIQYIEAH

-2121 IEEFDRSKLRSS
+2121 IEEFSKSKVRTA
-2133 APVEGQEIATGVF
+2133 APVEGQGIVTGVF
-2146 VLSAESR
+2146 VLSAETR
-2153 EQLVAYAKKAK
+2153 EQLVAYAKKTK
-2164 AFVEKNHDVKLADF
+2164 AFVENHYDVKLADF

-2185 RESMSHRVAVVVNSK
+2185 RESMSHRIAVVVDSK
-2200 EQLIAL
+2200 EQLIAQ
-2206 LEQFIQGNGAKTADL
+2206 LEPFIQSNGAKTADL

-2263 NEIDWEALYSKGMVS
+2263 NEIEWGALYPKGMVS
-2278 RLSSLPNY
+2278 RLSGLPSY

-2308 AATSELTAAKPE
+2308 AATSELTAEKHE
-2320 HRAADIANATEVT
+2320 HRAADIANSTEVT
-2333 HVQAVEADVRETEVQ
+2333 RVQAEEADGRETEIQ
-2348 NSDIHHDVIQADE
+2348 NSVIHHDVIPADD

-2422 FSAPT
+2422 FSTPT

-2441 VIDELPEEA
+2441 AIDELPEEA

>member
-18 SLGCFTKKN
+18 SLGCFTEKN
-27 QALSDLKR
+27 QTLSDLKR
-35 KSGLLDLYDMWLEE
+35 KSGLLDLYDLWLEE

-61 YDSATSTV
+61 YDRATSTV
-69 IDAAPISS
+69 IDTAPISS
-77 TAVWQEWE
+77 AAVWQEWE
-85 QEKEVWLKNSDTK
+85 QEKEVWLKNSDTN

-139 NNAVSDY
+139 NNTVSDY
-146 FNEVLADTVVA
+146 FNEVLADTVIA
-157 FVEERLNQDSAA
+157 FVEDRLSQDSAA
-169 RIRIFEIGAGT
+169 RIRILEIGAGT
-180 GGTSAVVFQKLK
+180 GGTSTVVFQKLK
-192 AYQAHIRE
+192 AYEKHIQE

-234 PVSGQGIDLGGYD
+234 SVTGQGIDLGGYD

-258 KNIRQTVRNAKA
+258 KNIRQTLRNAKA
-270 VLKKNGLL
+270 VLKENGLL

-326 EEGFQSV
+326 EEGFPSV

-355 IRQQQL
+355 IRQQQ
-361 KQPSKPKTSVN
+361 KQQPKPATSIKS
-372 AEQPKAKSVEIPS
+372 EQPKAKRGNISSTPKGREI
-385 APEGRAIQ
+385 E

-419 DASEPLEAYGM
+419 DTSEHLEAYGM

-445 FGETIS
+445 FGESIS

-477 SLTGS
+477 SLTGL
-482 DEQKQEPN
+482 DNHKQEPN
-490 RTEDHAEITLLPKI
+490 RTEDHVEFSPLPKT
-504 EEKRNPRKT
+504 EGKRNRGKT
-513 RAFASSAHSQR
+513 REFASSTHSQM
-524 TASKP
+524 TVSKP
-529 ASSGKIAIIGMS
+529 SSSGKIAIIGMS
-541 GRFAQANNLDEFW
+541 GRFAQANTLDEFW

-566 IPAKRW
+566 IPAERW
-572 DWTEHY
+572 DWTEYY
-578 HANREEA
+578 HPNREEA

-597 FLEEFDQFDPLFFR
+597 FLEDFDQFDPLFFN

-640 ASSKMSA
+640 ASSKMST

-683 VNRVSY
+683 VNRASY

-699 IDTMCSSALVAIHE
+699 IDTMCSSALVTIHD

-734 THPLTYFGLTVGQ
+734 THPHTYFGLTVGH
-747 LISHTSDSAAFGKGG
+747 LISHTSDSAAFGNGG

-771 GAIVLKDYDQ
+771 GAVVLKDYDQ
-781 AVQDLDHIYAVIRGT
+781 AVQDRDHIYAVIRGT
-796 AVNHKGKANSYMTP
+796 AVNHKGKANGYMTP

-858 HNRQGAEGNYR
+858 HNRQGTEGDYR

-875 NVGHCESAS
+875 NIGHCESAS

-889 MKVILSLQN
+889 MKVILSLQH
-898 QTLVPTLIPDE
+898 QTLVPTLVPDE
-909 LNPNIHFDQLPFQLQ
+909 LNPNIPFDQLPFQLQ

-961 EYNHNPS
+961 EYNRISPS
-968 SRRVNDSEP
+968 RVNDSEP
-977 ELFVFSAKNKERL
+977 QLFIFSAKTKERL
-990 QEYIHRWVGY
+990 QAYIHRWIGY
-1000 LHKNQH
+1000 LQKHQH
-1006 IAIANTAY
+1006 IDLANTAY

-1027 AVITNSQTELLQQ
+1027 AVITNSQTELYQQ
-1040 LERWL
+1040 LVRWL
-1045 ELQEETEHCFFGDL
+1045 EQQDETEHCFFGDL
-1059 KENKEWM
+1059 KENKELM
-1066 PDRVVQAI
+1066 PDRVAQAI
-1074 EPRDIKELAKLW
+1074 EPRDVEELAKLW

-1092 PWQKLHEGKEL
+1092 PWQKLHEGMEL

-1127 RSRRETSMKSAHPE
+1127 RSRRETSMTSAHPE

-1156 SEAEFSEDY
+1156 SDSEFSEDY

-1228 TDVIQIAELYPHIET
+1228 TDVIQIAELYPHMET

-1305 NISSSLNEEGTV
+1305 NISSSLNEEGSV

-1393 VNQSISLER
+1393 VNQSISLEQ

-1416 HLAYTKRF
+1416 HLAYTKRC

-1453 RQQTRTLPNLN
+1453 KKQTRTYANPNQ
-1464 LHDHSFLWNRETIR
+1464 HDHSIHWNRETIK
-1478 ESLVEAF
+1478 ESLIEAF
-1485 AAVLGLQSEELEE
+1485 AAVLGLLPGELEE

-1517 MINSK
+1517 KINSK

-1546 SHLQQYEPSQLHS
+1546 SHLQQYEPSQLHAS
-1559 SQPFVSDAPNQPISS
+1559 KTFAAV
-1574 ECSEQKRNLADQ
+1574 Q
-1586 SIPERT
+1586 SIPDRA
-1592 KIKASLIEAFSTI
+1592 KINSSLIDVFSTV

-1617 TLKDLGIG
+1617 SLKDLGIG

-1656 ALASYIATH
+1656 ALACYIATH
-1665 LPESQSA
+1665 LPERQSVQA
-1672 TTESFNQNHRIRN
+1672 ESFNQNHGN
-1685 FEEKPVYT
+1685 LEEKPAYT
-1693 ERVPTRNIAYEP
+1693 ERVLTRNIVYDP
-1705 PKAASDD
+1705 PKATSDD

-1738 KDCIKEVTNPDWRA
+1738 KDCIREVTNPDWRA
-1752 FFKENALVDIPIKY
+1752 FFKENALEDIPIKY
-1766 GAMEDIEYFDPAF
+1766 GAMQDIEYFDPAF

-1793 QRILLQESYRALE
+1793 QRILLQESYKALE

-1813 MLRGQPVGTI
+1813 MLRGQPVGTV

-1990 KKQIDVEDIQYIEAH
+1990 KKQMDVEDIQYIEAH

-2121 IEEFDRSKLRSS
+2121 IEEFNSSKARS
-2133 APVEGQEIATGVF
+2133 AGPVEGQGIATGVF

-2153 EQLVAYAKKAK
+2153 EQLVAYAKKTK
-2164 AFVEKNHDVKLADF
+2164 EFVENHYDVKLADF
-2178 LYTYQTA
+2178 LYSYQTA
-2185 RESMSHRVAVVVNSK
+2185 RESMSHRIAVVVDSK
-2200 EQLIAL
+2200 EQLIAQ
-2206 LEQFIQGNGAKTADL
+2206 LEQFIEGNGAKTADL

-2240 RDFIRNLALNKKI
+2240 RDFIRNLAQNKKI

-2263 NEIDWEALYSKGMVS
+2263 NEIDWGALYPKGMMS
-2278 RLSSLPNY
+2278 RLSGLPSY

-2308 AATSELTAAKPE
+2308 AATSELTAEKQE
-2320 HRAADIANATEVT
+2320 HRAADIANSTEVT
-2333 HVQAVEADVRETEVQ
+2333 RVQSEEADGRETEIQ
-2348 NSDIHHDVIQADE
+2348 NSVIHHDVIHADD

-2369 VRKIAAA
+2369 VRKISAA

-2441 VIDELPEEA
+2441 AIDELPEEA

>member
-18 SLGCFTKKN
+18 SLGCFTEMN

-61 YDSATSTV
+61 YDSETSTV
-69 IDAAPISS
+69 IDTAPISS

-85 QEKEVWLKNSDTK
+85 QEKEVWLKNPDTN

-139 NNAVSDY
+139 NNTVSDY

-157 FVEERLNQDSAA
+157 FVEERLNQDAAA
-169 RIRIFEIGAGT
+169 RIRILEIGAGT

-192 AYQAHIRE
+192 AYQEHIQE

-211 MHAEK
+211 MYAEK

-234 PVSGQGIDLGGYD
+234 PVTGQGIDLGGYD

-278 LLNEMSKNTIFLH
+278 FLNEMSKNTIFLH

-355 IRQQQL
+355 IRQQQT
-361 KQPSKPKTSVN
+361 KQPPKPKTVVN
-372 AEQPKAKSVEIPS
+372 AEQPKAKRVEIPS
-385 APEGRAIQ
+385 APEGRANQ

-451 GTLFFEYQTVDDLV
+451 GTLFFEYQTIDDLV

-477 SLTGS
+477 SLTGL
-482 DEQKQEPN
+482 DEQKQEQEPN
-490 RTEDHAEITLLPKI
+490 RTEDHAEVAPLLKT
-504 EEKRNPRKT
+504 EGKRNPRKT

-541 GRFAQANNLDEFW
+541 GRFAQANTLDEFW

-572 DWTEHY
+572 DWTEYY
-578 HANREEA
+578 HPNREEA

-597 FLEEFDQFDPLFFR
+597 FLEEFDQFDPLFFH

-640 ASSKMSA
+640 ASSKMSS

-670 TTHHFPTTSYSSM
+670 TTQHFPTTSYSSM

-747 LISHTSDSAAFGKGG
+747 LISHTSDSAAFGNGG

-771 GAIVLKDYDQ
+771 GAVVLKDYDQ
-781 AVQDLDHIYAVIRGT
+781 AVRDLDHIYAVIRGT

-848 VEMTAVTKAF
+848 VEMTAVMKAF
-858 HNRQGAEGNYR
+858 HNRQGAEGDYR

-889 MKVILSLQN
+889 MKVILSLQH
-898 QTLVPTLIPDE
+898 QKLVPTLIPDE
-909 LNPNIHFDQLPFQLQ
+909 LNPNIRFDQLPFQLQ

-933 TVDGQTVPRR
+933 TVDGQPVPRR

-968 SRRVNDSEP
+968 SRRVNESKP

-990 QEYIHRWVGY
+990 QAYIHRWIGY
-1000 LHKNQH
+1000 LHKNRH
-1006 IAIANTAY
+1006 IDVANTAY

-1027 AVITNSQTELLQQ
+1027 AVITDSQTELLQQ

-1045 ELQEETEHCFFGDL
+1045 EHQAETEHCFFGDL
-1059 KENKEWM
+1059 KENKELIS
-1066 PDRVVQAI
+1066 DRITQAI
-1074 EPRDIKELAKLW
+1074 ESKDVGELAKLW

-1092 PWQKLHEGKEL
+1092 PWQKLHEGKGV

-1127 RSRRETSMKSAHPE
+1127 RSRRETSMTSAHPE

-1204 RQVLFCKENFS
+1204 RQVLFCKEDFS

-1228 TDVIQIAELYPHIET
+1228 TDVIQIAELFPHIET

-1305 NISSSLNEEGTV
+1305 NISSSLNEGGTV

-1416 HLAYTKRF
+1416 HLAYTKRC

-1453 RQQTRTLPNLN
+1453 KQQSRTLSNSN
-1464 LHDHSFLWNRETIR
+1464 QHDHSTHWNRETIR

-1485 AAVLGLQSEELEE
+1485 AAVLGLQPEELEE
-1498 VETLK
+1498 VATLK
-1503 DIGIGSLNAVALSE
+1503 DMGIGSLNAVALSE

-1528 TSVVFEHN
+1528 TSVVFEHH
-1536 TLDALASYIA
+1536 TIDALASYIA
-1546 SHLQQYEPSQLHS
+1546 SHLQQNEPSQRS
-1559 SQPFVSDAPNQPISS
+1559 SKLFASDAQNQRITS
-1574 ECSEQKRNLADQ
+1574 EYSEQKRNLAADR
-1586 SIPERT
+1586 SIPDRT
-1592 KIKASLIEAFSTI
+1592 KIKVSLIEVFSTV

-1637 SKFHLK
+1637 STFHLK

-1648 VFEHNTLD
+1648 VFEHHTLE
-1656 ALASYIATH
+1656 ALASYIATR
-1665 LPESQSA
+1665 LPESQPA
-1672 TTESFNQNHRIRN
+1672 QTIKY
-1685 FEEKPVYT
+1685 FEEKPTYT
-1693 ERVPTRNIAYEP
+1693 ERVPTRNIACEP
-1705 PKAASDD
+1705 PKVASDD

-1732 ELVSQG
+1732 ELVSEG

-1752 FFKENALVDIPIKY
+1752 FFKKNALVDIPIRY

-1793 QRILLQESYRALE
+1793 QRILLQESYQALE

-1990 KKQIDVEDIQYIEAH
+1990 KNQIDVEDIQYIEAH

-2095 WQTNSKGSRLAAVSS
+2095 WETNSKGSRLAAVSS

-2121 IEEFDRSKLRSS
+2121 IEEFDRSRVRST

-2153 EQLVAYAKKAK
+2153 EQLVAYAKKTK
-2164 AFVEKNHDVKLADF
+2164 AFLEKHQDVKLADF

-2200 EQLIAL
+2200 EQLNAL

-2221 FIGEINK
+2221 FMGEINK

-2263 NEIDWEALYSKGMVS
+2263 NEIEWEALYSKGMVS
-2278 RLSSLPNY
+2278 RLSGLPSY

-2320 HRAADIANATEVT
+2320 HRAADIAISPPEVT
-2333 HVQAVEADVRETEVQ
+2333 HVQAKEADVRETEIQ
-2348 NSDIHHDVIQADE
+2348 YPGIHQDVIQADE
-2361 DDTPRNEL
+2361 DDSPRNEL

>member
-18 SLGCFTKKN
+18 SLGCFAEKN
-27 QALSDLKR
+27 QTLSDLKR

-61 YDSATSTV
+61 YDSETSTV
-69 IDAAPISS
+69 IDTALISS

-85 QEKEVWLKNSDTK
+85 QEKGVWLKNPDTH
-98 AQVKLVEATLR
+98 AQVKLIEATLR
-109 ALPQILTGKVRATEV
+109 VLPQILTGKVRATEV

-139 NNAVSDY
+139 NNRVSDY

-169 RIRIFEIGAGT
+169 RIRILEIGAGT

-192 AYQAHIRE
+192 AYEKHIQE

-216 EYGPS
+216 AYGPS
-221 NPYLTYQIFNVEE
+221 NPYLTYRIFNVEE
-234 PVSGQGIDLGGYD
+234 PVTGQGIDLGGYD

-278 LLNEMSKNTIFLH
+278 LLNEMSKNTLFLH

-317 SSTWQRVLE
+317 SATWQRVLE

-355 IRQQQL
+355 IRQQQI
-361 KQPSKPKTSVN
+361 KQPPKPKASVN
-372 AEQPKAKSVEIPS
+372 AEQPKAKRVEIPF
-385 APEGRAIQ
+385 APEGRASK

-405 QLIAETLKMPSNRM
+405 HLIAETLKMPSNRM

-477 SLTGS
+477 SLTELN
-482 DEQKQEPN
+482 DYKQEPN
-490 RTEDHAEITLLPKI
+490 QTEDQVELAPLPKTG
-504 EEKRNPRKT
+504 EKRNPRKT
-513 RAFASSAHSQR
+513 RSFAPAVRSQR

-541 GRFAQANNLDEFW
+541 GRFAQANNLEEFW
-554 ENLVQGKKSISE
+554 ENLIQGKKSISE

-572 DWTEHY
+572 DWTTYY
-578 HANREEA
+578 HPNREDA

-597 FLEEFDQFDPLFFR
+597 FLEEFDQFDPLFFH

-670 TTHHFPTTSYSSM
+670 TTQHFPTTSYSSM

-771 GAIVLKDYDQ
+771 GAVVLKDYDQ
-781 AVQDLDHIYAVIRGT
+781 AVRDLDHIYAVIRGT

-858 HNRQGAEGNYR
+858 HNRQGAEGDYR

-875 NVGHCESAS
+875 NIGHCESAS

-889 MKVILSLQN
+889 MKVILSLQH

-924 REVSEWKQV
+924 REVSEWKQI

-961 EYNHNPS
+961 EYNHTPS
-968 SRRVNDSEP
+968 SRRVNDSET

-990 QEYIHRWVGY
+990 QAYIHRWIAY
-1000 LHKNQH
+1000 LHKNRH
-1006 IAIANTAY
+1006 MDVANTAY

-1027 AVITNSQTELLQQ
+1027 AVITDSQTELLKQ

-1045 ELQEETEHCFFGDL
+1045 EHQEETEHCFFGDL
-1059 KENKEWM
+1059 KENKELM
-1066 PDRVVQAI
+1066 ADRVTLAI
-1074 EPRDIKELAKLW
+1074 ESKDVGELAKLW

-1092 PWQKLHEGKEL
+1092 PWQKLHEGKAL

-1127 RSRRETSMKSAHPE
+1127 RTRRETSMTSAHPE

-1215 RVQKVLDFGCGHG
+1215 RVKKVLDFGCGHG

-1297 RNKHGLFQ
+1297 RNKQGLFH
-1305 NISSSLNEEGTV
+1305 NISSALNEEGTV

-1328 PIVDQNVEV
+1328 AIVDQNVEV

-1416 HLAYTKRF
+1416 HLAYTKRC

-1453 RQQTRTLPNLN
+1453 KQQMRTLPNPN
-1464 LHDHSFLWNRETIR
+1464 QHDHSFPWNRETIK

-1485 AAVLGLQSEELEE
+1485 STVLGLQPEELGE

-1503 DIGIGSLNAVALSE
+1503 DMGIGSLNAVALSE

-1528 TSVVFEHN
+1528 TSVVFEHD
-1536 TLDALASYIA
+1536 TLDSLAGYIA
-1546 SHLQQYEPSQLHS
+1546 SHLQQGEPSQIRS
-1559 SQPFVSDAPNQPISS
+1559 SKPFESDAQNHSVTP
-1574 ECSEQKRNLADQ
+1574 EYSEQKRDMSADQ
-1586 SIPERT
+1586 SIPDRT
-1592 KIKASLIEAFSTI
+1592 KIKAGLNEAFSAV

-1637 SKFHLK
+1637 SQFHLK

-1648 VFEHNTLD
+1648 VFEHNTLE

-1665 LPESQSA
+1665 LPGHQSA
-1672 TTESFNQNHRIRN
+1672 QTIRQ

-1693 ERVPTRNIAYEP
+1693 ERIPTRDIASEAA
-1705 PKAASDD
+1705 KAASDD

-1723 GAKGQDEFW
+1723 GAQGQDEFW
-1732 ELVSQG
+1732 ELVSHG

-1752 FFKENALVDIPIKY
+1752 FFKENGLVDIPIKY

-1793 QRILLQESYRALE
+1793 QRILLQESYKALE

-1937 GVVILKRLQD
+1937 GIVILKRLQD

-2018 ALSESFRQFTPKK
+2018 ALSESFRHFTPKK

-2061 MKNKKMAPSI
+2061 MKNRKMAPSI

-2121 IEEFDRSKLRSS
+2121 IEEFDRSKVRSV

-2153 EQLVAYAKKAK
+2153 EQLVAYAKKTK
-2164 AFVEKNHDVKLADF
+2164 AFVEKHPEVKLADF

-2185 RESMSHRVAVVVNSK
+2185 RESMAHRVAIVVHSK
-2200 EQLIAL
+2200 DQLIAL
-2206 LEQFIQGNGAKTADL
+2206 LEQFIQGNGTKTADL

-2263 NEIDWEALYSKGMVS
+2263 NEIEWEALYPKGMVS
-2278 RLSSLPNY
+2278 RLSGLPSY

-2308 AATSELTAAKPE
+2308 AATSELTAEKHE
-2320 HRAADIANATEVT
+2320 HREADIANSTEVT
-2333 HVQAVEADVRETEVQ
+2333 RVQAEEADGREAEIQ
-2348 NSDIHHDVIQADE
+2348 NSGIHHDVIHAED